1 MAYTKEKWTYE
12 ACLNESKKYKTRT
25 EFKKGCV
32 GAYDKS
38 CKQKWI
44 DDFTWLA
51 SPSNKKYTYEEVKA
65 IAEQFDSLAEFT
77 KQKVGAYQAALNNG
91 WLDSF
96 THFKRRN
103 KDMTSD
109 DIIEYAKGF
118 NSYSEFIKS
127 DATKYN
133 AFLRFY
139 NSGKIKDEDLPW
151 EVTKRKSERTYEDCY
166 NEAKKY
172 DSPWHFKLG
181 NNSAYNRALKE
192 DWIKDYTWFEHPQSQ
207 YDYDTCKRLSEQFKN
222 RAEFQKECSGA
233 YSIAARNGWLDD
245 FDTLEPRKI
254 YTVEEVLET
263 CKRIGIKRD
272 VVKESNSLYN
282 AYLRFKNQGLISDE
296 EIGWKPAERLDGDIE
311 ARIHSVYVYDFGN
324 KVAYVGRTYNPHRR
338 DLQHRRPHHAH
349 GKDKPDSILQY
360 SIDSGIP
367 VPEMTILE
375 DELNMQE
382 SRRQEDFWYNHYKE
396 LGYTLLNSGATG
408 EYVGSVGGYA
418 RKWTRESVIEFAK
431 QFDDFNELKKANDQA
446 SRLVKKWDLVG
457 ELFPDYRPRQ
467 KITFERAKEAAASCK
482 TKGEFHSNYGSI
494 YGKAVKEG
502 WLDILFPKS
511 TSRDSSVSSP
521 EALF

>member
-1 MAYTKEKWTYE
+1 MAYTKEKWTHE

-51 SPSNKKYTYEEVKA
+51 SPSNKKYTYEDVKT

-103 KDMTSD
+103 KDFTPEI
-109 DIIEYAKGF
+109 IIEDAKKF
-118 NSYSEFIKS
+118 NSYSDFINS
-127 DATKYN
+127 NESEYN
-133 AFLRFY
+133 AFLRLY

-151 EVTKRKSERTYEDCY
+151 EVTKRKTEWNYKDCY
-166 NEAKKY
+166 EEAKKY
-172 DSPWHFKLG
+172 DSAWHFKLG

-192 DWIKDYTWFEHPQSQ
+192 DWIKDYTWFEHPKSQ
-207 YDYDTCKRLSEQFKN
+207 YDYDECKRLSEQFRN

-233 YSIAARNGWLDD
+233 YSSASRNGWLDD
-245 FDTLEPRKI
+245 FDNLERRKI

-272 VVKESNSLYN
+272 VVKENNSLYN

-360 SIDSGIP
+360 SIDSGIS
-367 VPEMTILE
+367 VSEMTILE
-375 DELNMQE
+375 ENLDMQE
-382 SRRQEDFWYNHYKE
+382 SRRQEDYWYNHYKE
-396 LGYTLLNSGATG
+396 LGYS
-408 EYVGSVGGYA
+408 S
-418 RKWTRESVIEFAK
+418 
-431 QFDDFNELKKANDQA
+431 DFQ
-446 SRLVKKWDLVG
+446 
-457 ELFPDYRPRQ
+457 
-467 KITFERAKEAAASCK
+467 
-482 TKGEFHSNYGSI
+482 
-494 YGKAVKEG
+494 
-502 WLDILFPKS
+502 
-511 TSRDSSVSSP
+511 
-521 EALF
+521 

>member
-103 KDMTSD
+103 KDFTPEI
-109 DIIEYAKGF
+109 IIEDAKKF
-118 NSYSEFIKS
+118 NSYSDFINS
-127 DATKYN
+127 NESEYN
-133 AFLRFY
+133 AFLRLY

-151 EVTKRKSERTYEDCY
+151 EVTKRKTEWTYEDCY

-172 DSPWHFKLG
+172 ECAWYFRLG
-181 NNSAYNRALKE
+181 NNSAYNKARKE
-192 DWIKDYTWFEHPQSQ
+192 GWLSDYTWFSNPRAYTYEEVKEAAES
-207 YDYDTCKRLSEQFKN
+207 YDTL
-222 RAEFQKECSGA
+222 AEFQKENPGM
-233 YSIAARNGWLDD
+233 YSAANRNGWLDE
-245 FDTLEPRKI
+245 FDNLARRKI

-282 AYLRFKNQGLISDE
+282 AYLRFKNQGLITDE

-360 SIDSGIP
+360 
-367 VPEMTILE
+367 
-375 DELNMQE
+375 
-382 SRRQEDFWYNHYKE
+382 
-396 LGYTLLNSGATG
+396 
-408 EYVGSVGGYA
+408 
-418 RKWTRESVIEFAK
+418 
-431 QFDDFNELKKANDQA
+431 
-446 SRLVKKWDLVG
+446 
-457 ELFPDYRPRQ
+457 
-467 KITFERAKEAAASCK
+467 
-482 TKGEFHSNYGSI
+482 
-494 YGKAVKEG
+494 
-502 WLDILFPKS
+502 
-511 TSRDSSVSSP
+511 
-521 EALF
+521 